1 MGRTASRRHVA
12 RATEMIVLEY
22 GRQFTEMWKSPLQ
35 SLWSDYWNLS
45 LCCVS
50 SIDSQK
56 LPSYSWRRNR
66 DSTRFRVILKAAGC
80 VRSGCWEA
88 KLVGTPLSARS
99 EEILSIIQSGNER
112 EILLA
117 TRAQPSDIQYTKT
130 KTRVDGEIRSRLW
143 WLQKTQDRIRRRRS

>member
-1 MGRTASRRHVA
+1 M
-12 RATEMIVLEY
+12 
-22 GRQFTEMWKSPLQ
+22 
-35 SLWSDYWNLS
+35 
-45 LCCVS
+45 
-50 SIDSQK
+50 
-56 LPSYSWRRNR
+56 
-66 DSTRFRVILKAAGC
+66 
-80 VRSGCWEA
+80 RSGCWEA